1 MVPNFVSKTHQH
13 IRGQLKLKVCCYQ
26 KNTEKR
32 SSGIQSTQ
40 AALQEKVS
48 HRIIIVT
55 QDYDY
60 YHHDYYHDLFV
71 NSPDHIDCEEGKPTE
86 DETTNN
92 YSDRLGSLCLH
103 AELSHLIKSISFYY
117 F

>member
-13 IRGQLKLKVCCYQ
+13 IRGQLKLKVSCYQ

-48 HRIIIVT
+48 HRIIIVAH
-55 QDYDY
+55 D
-60 YHHDYYHDLFV
+60 HDYYHDLFEI
-71 NSPDHIDCEEGKPTE
+71 SPDHIDCEEGKPTE

-103 AELSHLIKSISFYY
+103 AEFSHLFKSISINY